1 MISKASHFHIFQ
13 GSLEV
18 EGLRLWSGFK
28 LSQPALS
35 STEVRGNPG
44 LAHPDMCVSGL
55 LVARAL
61 RLRVI
66 LLFSIYSNISIYLYI
81 YASAKHGIYQPPAV
95 MLCVQPLSL
104 PFMNRS

>member
-18 EGLRLWSGFK
+18 EGLRVWSGFK

-35 STEVRGNPG
+35 STEVRENPG

-66 LLFSIYSNISIYLYI
+66 LLFSIYSNISIYI
-81 YASAKHGIYQPPAV
+81 YMRVLNMASINRQLGCFV
-95 MLCVQPLSL
+95 FNLS
-104 PFMNRS
+104 PSPS